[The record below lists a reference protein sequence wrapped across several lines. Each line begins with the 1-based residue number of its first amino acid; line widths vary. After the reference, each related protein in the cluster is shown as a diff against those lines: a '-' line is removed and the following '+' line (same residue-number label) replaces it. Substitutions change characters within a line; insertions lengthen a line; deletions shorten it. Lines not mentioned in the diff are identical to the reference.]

1 MSRLDV
7 YITDN
12 GLVKSRER
20 AKKLIK
26 EGSVLVDGKVCTK
39 PSAEVSDVDKIEVS
53 DDMSDFV
60 GRGALKLAGAFEEF
74 PLDVTDKVC
83 GDIGA
88 STGGFTQCMLNHG
101 AKLVYAVDVGHGQLD
116 KSLCDNPKVI
126 NCEGVNAR
134 NLTADFFLC
143 QPEFFSVDLSF
154 ISLKLVVKALYDCL
168 CDNGEM
174 AVLIKPQF
182 EAGKSA
188 LNKKGI
194 VKNQKDHVRI
204 LSELSAFFHQVG
216 FSVCGIVS
224 SSIKGGDGNI
234 EYLAFLK
241 KGSSED
247 DFLLGFDIKNF
258 VAVTFAR
265 FDKGDQK

>member
-1 MSRLDV
+1 MSRLDI
-7 YITDN
+7 YITEN
-12 GLVKSRER
+12 GFAKSRER

-26 EGSVLVDGKVCTK
+26 DGSVSVDGKVCTK
-39 PSAEVSDVDKIEVS
+39 PATEVSQANLIEVS
-53 DDMSDFV
+53 DELSEFV

-74 PLDVTDKVC
+74 SLDVSGKVC

-101 AKLVYAVDVGHGQLD
+101 ASLVYAVDVGHGQLD

-134 NLTADFFLC
+134 NLTPDFFS
-143 QPEFFSVDLSF
+143 QKPEFFSVDLSF
-154 ISLKLVVKALYDCL
+154 ISLKLVMGALYECL
-168 CDNGEM
+168 CDKGEM

-194 VKNQKDHVRI
+194 VKNPKDHVRV
-204 LSELSAFFHQVG
+204 LSELLSFFQQTG
-216 FSVCGIVS
+216 FSVCGIVP

-241 KGSSED
+241 KGCHEN
-247 DFLLGFDIKNF
+247 DFLLGFDIKKF

-265 FDKGDQK
+265 FDKGD